1 MNAERQELMS
11 KTEGAQWAAC
21 PILLW
26 GIFGTKSPAE
36 RRFIMRCCY
45 AGAVAAGWVVV
56 AFSLHLTTKRVFRPV
71 IALLGGG
78 VITYIAWEFRRYL
91 LQLDELARRM
101 QFEAMA
107 WTYLTGLALAAWL
120 GVLLPFS
127 RTLTH
132 WPYKPGFLLLTP
144 FLFFVLEPIRAA
156 WLYYLSRRY

>member
-11 KTEGAQWAAC
+11 KTESSQWPAC

-36 RRFIMRCCY
+36 RRVLMRSCY
-45 AGAVAAGWVVV
+45 AAAVAVAWILIALNLHLTSKSVFLPVTALLAGAV
-56 AFSLHLTTKRVFRPV
+56 
-71 IALLGGG
+71 
-78 VITYIAWEFRRYL
+78 ITFIAWEFRRYL

-107 WTYLTGLALAAWL
+107 WTYLTGFALAAWL

-127 RTLTH
+127 RTLMH
-132 WPYKPGFLLLTP
+132 WPYKPGYLLLSP
-144 FLFFVLEPIRAA
+144 FLFFLLEPVRAA